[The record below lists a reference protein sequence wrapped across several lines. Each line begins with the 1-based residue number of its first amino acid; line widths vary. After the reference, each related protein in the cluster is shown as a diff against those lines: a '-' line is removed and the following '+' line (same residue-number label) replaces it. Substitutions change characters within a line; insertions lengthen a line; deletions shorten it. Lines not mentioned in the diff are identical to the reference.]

1 MKIKLHGEIVDA
13 ATKEMQTK
21 WWGVGENSVSY
32 NDIDEAL
39 ASKAEDDKQ
48 IDVSINCPGGNCIE
62 GMAIYD
68 KFRSMEGCTITM
80 EVFGECSSMATI
92 VLLSGSKR
100 AAHPNARFCIH
111 KPRFMD
117 FYAPM
122 ITEDDALR
130 MHDDLQ
136 AEKKRMNKIYL
147 ERTNMTEEQLEALM
161 SEDRYITA
169 EEALQYGV
177 ITEIIQPMTAI
188 KQPNKKAMNLTRAQ
202 RVALRAV
209 GLGDCIEKIEAMQD
223 NAAVAMTLNTEDGS
237 TIEIEREEGEPQV
250 GDKVVIP
257 EGEEQNYLDGEH
269 KMADGTTIVI
279 ADGVITEIKPAE
291 AEDNEDEAMT
301 EEEVAS
307 TIAEMTEAIEK
318 LTAENESLKAQL
330 AASKANEKTA
340 EDIKVLQLVA
350 NAGGLKWL
358 EGLKSN
364 HKPAGRDVKTARKE
378 MTSLDERLAKKKEFL
393 KQQKN
398 G

>member
-13 ATKEMQTK
+13 ATKEMQTQ

-117 FYAPM
+117 FYAPV

-130 MHDDLQ
+130 MHNDLQ
-136 AEKKRMNKIYL
+136 AEKMRMNKIYL
-147 ERTNMTEEQLEALM
+147 ERTNMNEAELEALM

-188 KQPNKKAMNLTRAQ
+188 KKPIKKAMNLTRAQ

-237 TIEIEREEGEPQV
+237 TIEIEREEGDPQV
-250 GDKVVIP
+250 GDAAKP
-257 EGEEQNYLDGEH
+257 DGEH
-269 KMADGTTIVI
+269 LMSDGTTIVI
-279 ADGVITEIKPAE
+279 ADGVITEIRPAE
-291 AEDNEDEAMT
+291 AAEEAEEEAMS
-301 EEEVAS
+301 EAEMQD
-307 TIAEMTEAIEK
+307 TIAQMTSEIEA
-318 LTAENESLKAQL
+318 LTAENEDLKQQL
-330 AASKANEKTA
+330 NASKANEKTA
-340 EDIKVLQLVA
+340 DDVKTLQLVA

-358 EGLKSN
+358 ESLQSK
-364 HKPAGRDVKTARKE
+364 HKPAEREVKTAKKE
-378 MTSLDERLAKKKEFL
+378 MTSISERLAAKKEEIKNKNK
-393 KQQKN
+393 KQ
-398 G
+398 

>member
-13 ATKEMQTK
+13 ATKEMQTQ

-117 FYAPM
+117 FYAPV

-130 MHDDLQ
+130 MHNDLQ
-136 AEKKRMNKIYL
+136 AEKMRMNKIYL
-147 ERTNMTEEQLEALM
+147 ERTNMNEAELEALM

-188 KQPNKKAMNLTRAQ
+188 KKPNKKAMNLTRAQ

-237 TIEIEREEGEPQV
+237 TIEVEREEGDPQV
-250 GDKVVIP
+250 GDAAKP
-257 EGEEQNYLDGEH
+257 DGEH
-269 KMADGTTIVI
+269 LMSDGTTIVI
-279 ADGVITEIKPAE
+279 ADGVITEIRPAE
-291 AEDNEDEAMT
+291 AAEEAEEEAMS
-301 EEEVAS
+301 EAEMQE
-307 TIAEMTEAIEK
+307 TIAQMTSEIEA
-318 LTAENESLKAQL
+318 LTAENDDLKKQL
-330 AASKANEKTA
+330 NASKANEKTA
-340 EDIKVLQLVA
+340 DDIKTLQLVA

-358 EGLKSN
+358 ESLKTS
-364 HKPAGRDVKTARKE
+364 HKPTNREVKSVGKTTSEEKVAEIRKKYE
-378 MTSLDERLAKKKEFL
+378 QT
-393 KQQKN
+393 KN
-398 G
+398 KN

>member
-13 ATKEMQTK
+13 ATKEMQTQ

-117 FYAPM
+117 FYAPV

-130 MHDDLQ
+130 MHNDLQ
-136 AEKKRMNKIYL
+136 AEKMRMNKIYL
-147 ERTNMTEEQLEALM
+147 ERTNMNEQQLEALM

-237 TIEIEREEGEPQV
+237 TIEIEREDGEPQV
-250 GDKVVIP
+250 GDKAV
-257 EGEEQNYLDGEH
+257 NTDDGEY

-291 AEDNEDEAMT
+291 TEEDETMT

-318 LTAENESLKAQL
+318 LTAENEDLKKQL
-330 AASKANEKTA
+330 NASKANEKTA
-340 EDIKVLQLVA
+340 EDSKVLQLVA

-358 EGLKSN
+358 ESLKSN
-364 HKPAGRDVKTARKE
+364 HKPASREVKTARKE
-378 MTSLDERLAKKKEFL
+378 MTSLDERLAKKKETL
-393 KQQKN
+393 KSKN
-398 G
+398 NG

>member
-117 FYAPM
+117 FYAPV

-130 MHDDLQ
+130 MHNDLQ
-136 AEKKRMNKIYL
+136 AEKMRMNKIYL
-147 ERTNMTEEQLEALM
+147 ERTNMTEEHLEALM

-250 GDKVVIP
+250 GDKAVNT
-257 EGEEQNYLDGEH
+257 EDGEY

-291 AEDNEDEAMT
+291 TEDEDETMT

-307 TIAEMTEAIEK
+307 TIAEMTEAIER
-318 LTAENESLKAQL
+318 LTAENEDLKKQL
-330 AASKANEKTA
+330 NASKANEKTA
-340 EDIKVLQLVA
+340 EDSKVLQLVA

-358 EGLKSN
+358 ESLKSN
-364 HKPAGRDVKTARKE
+364 HKPASREVKTARKE
-378 MTSLDERLAKKKEFL
+378 MTSLDERLAKKKETL
-393 KQQKN
+393 KSKN
-398 G
+398 NG